1 MAHMQKNP
9 ETNHENYRLK
19 LSKINPSCVSCQI
32 KNPRKL
38 KEEPKKKKSKIYRQ
52 HSILSQESWF
62 DWWSEIWVR
71 VDWLWDL

>member
-38 KEEPKKKKSKIYRQ
+38 KEEPKKKNRKFTDNTRSWAKS
-52 HSILSQESWF
+52 H
-62 DWWSEIWVR
+62 
-71 VDWLWDL
+71 DL